1 MGRVASLAIK
11 DCALVSIATGRR
23 AGSLPELRDGIRAI
37 PQESLYFHFWG
48 RLLRPRF
55 DDPEYHSDFA
65 SWVHHSLHDELLAER
80 LAVIDPADFTDLERL
95 REEVVEVIDSH
106 LQQAVPVYSRPD
118 RQFHFRRCQ
127 TVVFDARQAIRAPE
141 DLPAAL
147 AGLSLGSIYYHVID
161 ARRRE
166 PVRKDD
172 FRAWLEGLGDRYRPL
187 ADQLGA
193 IDPYFSNLAE
203 IRDQMTAVAARYFTE
218 AGRG

>member
-1 MGRVASLAIK
+1 MPDLKIK
-11 DCALVSIATGRR
+11 DCVLVSIATGRR
-23 AGSLPELRDGIRAI
+23 AGSLSELRDGLRAV

-95 REEVVEVIDSH
+95 REEVVEVIDAH
-106 LQQAVPVYSRPD
+106 LQSAIPAYARPD

-127 TVVFDARQAIRAPE
+127 TVVFDACRGVGSPE
-141 DLPAAL
+141 ELPDAL
-147 AGLSLGSIYYHVID
+147 RGMSLGSIYYHVID
-161 ARRRE
+161 ARRRD

-172 FRAWLEGLGDRYRPL
+172 VRAWLEDLGGAWHAL
-187 ADQLGA
+187 ADRLGT

-203 IRDQMTAVAARYFTE
+203 IRDQMAEVATAFLAEGAAAR
-218 AGRG
+218 

>member
-1 MGRVASLAIK
+1 MIK

-23 AGSLPELRDGIRAI
+23 AGSLPEFRDGIRAV
-37 PQESLYFHFWG
+37 PQESIYFHFWG

-65 SWVHHSLHDELLAER
+65 SWVQHNLHDELLAER
-80 LAVIDPADFTDLERL
+80 LAVIDPADFADLERL
-95 REEVVEVIDSH
+95 REEVVEVIDAH
-106 LQQAVPVYSRPD
+106 LQSALPVYTRPD

-127 TVVFDARQAIRAPE
+127 TVVFDARHSIGAPE
-141 DLPAAL
+141 QLPEAL
-147 AGLSLGSIYYHVID
+147 RGMSLGSIYYHVID

-172 FRAWLEGLGDRYRPL
+172 VRAWLEDLGGAYQAL
-187 ADQLGA
+187 ADQLGT

-203 IRDQMTAVAARYFTE
+203 IRDQMAGVAAGFFGEGSSAR
-218 AGRG
+218 